1 MGCVVSTLGCIVGS
15 VACTVGSAISNP
27 VVDTTAAIALGQPE
41 LAADTFGSSTA
52 ADIAANAAAS
62 DAAAAAAG
70 DTFGSSTAAD
80 IAANAAASSAASPG
94 ILSQIGSALSSIP
107 TGASS
112 LVNAGINALT
122 GAGSNVAGSGLGASL
137 GNLLNTSLSSGV
149 LPGAALAALAYQ
161 CQADYNANVLGAYNS
176 NLAAIQNYQ
185 NLYASGQG
193 LPQLQLRNNA
203 GNLALAAPG
212 TTMANAP
219 LRTQQNV
226 VATPMAKDGGIM
238 SVRKNYELGGEVKAD
253 WEDPTS
259 DYTLNNLIDLIE
271 SAPAPTTATTTA
283 TTTIPL
289 LSTYTSP
296 EITQYNKNV
305 PIEGIMGFAKG
316 GSVKENLK
324 SDIIDVVNKVK
335 AEPDR
340 EDKKDMLKKQIKK
353 IKKIH
358 PDVYDNLK
366 VMSRR
371 LHINK
376 AIKQAS
382 ALGKQK
388 TYLDTL
394 RKVKLLRMT
403 NPAQHKLLAQSVLS
417 KPNVARIGQAMGSPM
432 QGLSYSTSGD
442 PITSAITPDNLPSG
456 IAALKPEIV
465 RNLQQALRGNPALL
479 AKLNQ
484 LKTTQQGFG
493 KKDGGR
499 AHYAMGT
506 PPMGAVNQNPQVM
519 QRLQSMMQARQNPN
533 QMRQGQMYPGGNVS
547 GQIPMSPINNYN
559 PNQMQLVAGGGIM
572 GYATGGSI
580 PEIDYRDGG
589 GFVPPIGKKERA
601 DDIPAMLSNNEFVFT
616 ANAVRNAGGGDVK
629 KGANKMYALMK
640 HLEGK

>member
-1 MGCVVSTLGCIVGS
+1 MGCVVNSVVCGLTGAVCGAVNLVSQAVQNPIVD
-15 VACTVGSAISNP
+15 A
-27 VVDTTAAIALGQPE
+27 TAAIALGQPE

-94 ILSQIGSALSSIP
+94 ILSQIGSALSSVP
-107 TGASS
+107 PGASS

-122 GAGSNVAGSGLGASL
+122 GSGLGASL

-161 CQADYNANVLGAYNS
+161 CQADYNAKVLGAYNS

-226 VATPMAKDGGIM
+226 VARPMAKDGGIM

-259 DYTLNNLIDLIE
+259 DYTLNNLLDLIE
-271 SAPAPTTATTTA
+271 SAPAPTTA

-324 SDIIDVVNKVK
+324 SDIVDVVNKVK

-403 NPAQHKLLAQSVLS
+403 NPAQHKLLAQSILS

-442 PITSAITPDNLPSG
+442 PIASAITPENLPSG

-493 KKDGGR
+493 KKD
-499 AHYAMGT
+499 
-506 PPMGAVNQNPQVM
+506 
-519 QRLQSMMQARQNPN
+519 
-533 QMRQGQMYPGGNVS
+533 
-547 GQIPMSPINNYN
+547 
-559 PNQMQLVAGGGIM
+559 
-572 GYATGGSI
+572 GGSI

-616 ANAVRNAGGGDVK
+616 ANAVRNAGDGDVK